1 MANLRRQFVLGLEYL
16 ALALAVLASVVM
28 AGIVAVIFT
37 SVMMRRFANTPVH
50 IAEDVVG
57 LMLSASLFLGLPLV
71 TLRAQHVRVSI
82 VSEALGPRFP
92 ALVRA
97 SAMLVGIV
105 FFGWI
110 LLEAIPWFEFA
121 WKRNLKTE
129 TARLLL
135 YPWMATLPLSL
146 GLTWLIF
153 MARLVGV
160 LEPERHSSLEALPEI
175 APATKDR

>member
-1 MANLRRQFVLGLEYL
+1 MTSARRHFVRGLEYL
-16 ALALAVLASVVM
+16 ALAMAVLASVTM

-37 SVMMRRFANTPVH
+37 SVMLRRFANTPVH

-82 VSEALGPRFP
+82 VVEALGPRFDGL
-92 ALVRA
+92 ARA
-97 SAMLVGIV
+97 AAMLVGLA

-110 LLEAIPWFEFA
+110 LIEAVPWFEFA
-121 WKRNLKTE
+121 WRRNLKTE

-135 YPWMATLPLSL
+135 YPWMAVLPLSL
-146 GLTWLIF
+146 GLTFLIF
-153 MARLVGV
+153 LARLVGI
-160 LEPERHSSLEALPEI
+160 LGPERHASLEALPDL
-175 APATKDR
+175 APAPKDR